1 MLDWYLGTMG
11 FSFKDWKGV
20 FYPEKT
26 AARDYLVHY
35 SQFFNVVEM
44 DSTFYGP
51 PREQTVIRWATITPP
66 GFKICPKMPREITHD
81 RGLMGAD
88 EAAEFFVERMRP
100 LGDKLGPILIQLP
113 PGFGFDQRF
122 VLTAFLA
129 HLPTDVRYAVEFRDP
144 SWHAAE
150 TGEILQR
157 YHICWASTEYIHLPQ
172 RVYVTTDFIY
182 IRWIGRHGRYDF
194 KDHERVDMTPRLRDW
209 YEDIQ
214 GRSAEF
220 ETVFGFF
227 NNDYAGHSPA
237 TCMRFMEMVGLPT
250 KPLEPLPTPTQGRLF

>member
-1 MLDWYLGTMG
+1 MG

-20 FYPEKT
+20 FYPEET
-26 AARDYLVHY
+26 ASRDYLAHY
-35 SQFFNVVEM
+35 SQFFNAVEM

-51 PREQTVIRWATITPP
+51 PREQTVVRWVAITPA

-81 RGLMGAD
+81 KGLVGTA
-88 EAAEFFVERMRP
+88 EAAEFFVERMSL
-100 LGDKLGPILIQLP
+100 LGNKLGPILIQLP
-113 PGFGFDQRF
+113 PGFSFDQRY

-129 HLPTDVRYAVEFRDP
+129 QLPKTVRYAVEFRDQ
-144 SWHAAE
+144 SWHATE

-157 YHICWASTEYIHLPQ
+157 YDICWASTEYSYLPQ

-182 IRWIGRHGRYDF
+182 IRWIGQHGRYDVN
-194 KDHERVDMTPRLRDW
+194 DHERVDLTPRLLEW

-214 GRSAEF
+214 ERSVDF
-220 ETVFGFF
+220 NSVFGFF

-237 TCMRFMEMVGLPT
+237 TCNRFMEIVGLPT
-250 KPLEPLPTPTQGRLF
+250 KPLTPPPPPIQGRLL